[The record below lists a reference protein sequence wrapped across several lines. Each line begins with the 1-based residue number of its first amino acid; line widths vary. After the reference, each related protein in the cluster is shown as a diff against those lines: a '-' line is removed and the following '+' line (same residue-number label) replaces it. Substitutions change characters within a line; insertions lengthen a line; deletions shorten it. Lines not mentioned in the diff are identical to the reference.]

1 MVSPRAGERERL
13 SSQSYPIRL
22 QDDVSGPIGDGAW
35 YHLVLVRGKGWKVP
49 SFPSAWTARRWYS
62 RYSTEHLIVIVL
74 LKNICLI
81 YREGG

>member
-1 MVSPRAGERERL
+1 MVSPRAGERERLEGVL

-49 SFPSAWTARRWYS
+49 SFP
-62 RYSTEHLIVIVL
+62 VL
-74 LKNICLI
+74 SNQIT
-81 YREGG
+81 G